1 MGKDKSKIL
10 VIDDEPGIREFLE
23 IMLHKSGYLVETVA
37 DGLKAIDKIES
48 DLFDLAVV
56 DIQMPVMNGIE
67 VLKKINEK
75 SPETSVIMITAYA
88 SHETAIEAMKLG
100 AYDYITKPFKIDE
113 IKLVIKNAL
122 EKKRLERENVRLKR
136 ELETKFGFGHIIG
149 RSPELLRVFE
159 LIKRV
164 SELNVNVFI
173 VGESGTGKELVAR
186 AIHYSGT
193 RRDGPFVAVNCG
205 AIPETLIESELF
217 GYKKGAFTGAL
228 RDKKGLSEI
237 ANGGTLFLDEIAEL
251 SRHLQVKL
259 LRVIEEKKIRPLGGT
274 ETADIDV
281 RIIVATNKNIEEEVA
296 KGNFREDLFYRI
308 NVIKIAL
315 PPLRGHREDIPLLA
329 VHFINKYSKE
339 MGKDI
344 RGVSPKALG
353 ILENFS
359 YPGNVRELENIIAR
373 CVALETSNLIQA
385 ETLPNL
391 LGGKDLL
398 DLETSFS
405 SNAGLDRV
413 LGNVEK
419 QMIDNALKT
428 TEGNKSEAAKLLG
441 ISLRSLRYRLEKL
454 GVYEEEFEDVEARNE
469 EVKEI

>member
-122 EKKRLERENVRLKR
+122 EKKRLERENLRLKR

-428 TEGNKSEAAKLLG
+428 TDGNKSEAAKLLG

-454 GVYEEEFEDVEARNE
+454 GVYEEEFEDVEAQNE

>member
-48 DLFDLAVV
+48 NLFDLAIV

-122 EKKRLERENVRLKR
+122 EKKRLERENIRLKK

-217 GYKKGAFTGAL
+217 GYKKGAFTGAM
-228 RDKKGLSEI
+228 RDKKGISEI

-251 SRHLQVKL
+251 SRLLQVKL

-315 PPLRGHREDIPLLA
+315 PPLRERREDIPLLA
-329 VHFINKYSKE
+329 AHFFNKYSKE

-344 RGVSPKALG
+344 RGISPKALG
-353 ILENFS
+353 ILGNFP

-373 CVALETSNLIQA
+373 CVALETSDLIQA

-398 DLETSFS
+398 DLEASFS

-454 GVYEEEFEDVEARNE
+454 GVYEEEFEDIEAQNE

>member
-1 MGKDKSKIL
+1 LGD
-10 VIDDEPGIREFLE
+10 
-23 IMLHKSGYLVETVA
+23 A
-37 DGLKAIDKIES
+37 
-48 DLFDLAVV
+48 
-56 DIQMPVMNGIE
+56 
-67 VLKKINEK
+67 
-75 SPETSVIMITAYA
+75 
-88 SHETAIEAMKLG
+88 AIEAMKLG

-274 ETADIDV
+274 EAADIDV

-428 TEGNKSEAAKLLG
+428 TDGNKSEAAKVLG

-454 GVYEEEFEDVEARNE
+454 GVYEEEFEDVEAQNE

>member
-1 MGKDKSKIL
+1 MGKNKSKIL

-23 IMLHKSGYLVETVA
+23 IMLHKNGYLVETVA
-37 DGLKAIDKIES
+37 DGLKAMDKIES
-48 DLFDLAVV
+48 NLFDLAVV

-67 VLKKINEK
+67 VLKKINDK

-88 SHETAIEAMKLG
+88 SHETAIDAMKLG

-122 EKKRLERENVRLKR
+122 DKKRLERENVRLRR

-149 RSPELLRVFE
+149 RSTELLRVFE

-186 AIHYSGT
+186 AVHYSGT

-251 SRHLQVKL
+251 SPH
-259 LRVIEEKKIRPLGGT
+259 
-274 ETADIDV
+274 
-281 RIIVATNKNIEEEVA
+281 
-296 KGNFREDLFYRI
+296 
-308 NVIKIAL
+308 
-315 PPLRGHREDIPLLA
+315 
-329 VHFINKYSKE
+329 
-339 MGKDI
+339 
-344 RGVSPKALG
+344 
-353 ILENFS
+353 
-359 YPGNVRELENIIAR
+359 
-373 CVALETSNLIQA
+373 
-385 ETLPNL
+385 
-391 LGGKDLL
+391 
-398 DLETSFS
+398 
-405 SNAGLDRV
+405 
-413 LGNVEK
+413 
-419 QMIDNALKT
+419 
-428 TEGNKSEAAKLLG
+428 
-441 ISLRSLRYRLEKL
+441 
-454 GVYEEEFEDVEARNE
+454 
-469 EVKEI
+469 